1 MDVNKQ
7 MLAALQGYE
16 NIVRIVLNGLKR
28 DYEERGL
35 MIRKEFH
42 DELSAALGV
51 ACEAVYAAKA
61 AEQAQQAEPVASD
74 AIYEILY
81 GLRISTRHQCREAA
95 EKIAGLYAKPPA
107 QPVARDVLKAALSE
121 MRAAAV
127 EQCNVLPA
135 KSAVTVND
143 AFKLAYHIKRIDID
157 AIVDRHAAQPPAVAV
172 PDERAAFEAWLQEN
186 IDNTDTVRPS
196 KEKVDAYFAVWLARA
211 MLAAAQKGGA

>member
-61 AEQAQQAEPVASD
+61 IAAAEQAQLAEPVA
-74 AIYEILY
+74 
-81 GLRISTRHQCREAA
+81 
-95 EKIAGLYAKPPA
+95 
-107 QPVARDVLKAALSE
+107 
-121 MRAAAV
+121 
-127 EQCNVLPA
+127 
-135 KSAVTVND
+135 
-143 AFKLAYHIKRIDID
+143 
-157 AIVDRHAAQPPAVAV
+157 AVAAGWINPNDKSQKQFLPHIGEPV
-172 PDERAAFEAWLQEN
+172 LFCNDGVTYYGIHTGGSFK
-186 IDNTDTVRPS
+186 TGHGVT
-196 KEKVDAYFAVWLARA
+196 ARTFGTWDCLW
-211 MLAAAQKGGA
+211 MYLPAAAQKGGTT